1 MGSSNFVNLHDQL
14 GVGDNAP
21 TSKQENRAPG
31 EFGNDTLDAPS
42 KGEKSDQSRD
52 HAYDS
57 GVIGSSTIKHTGEEA
72 KWDTVARTEIGDPNG
87 RVPTAR
93 DIRQQLNVAR
103 DAELPPAVDAS
114 RVGPAPPRSGYGD
127 VIPAGSGTVREHRN
141 SNYAPGYEAAAAAV
155 PTRSHEAAD
164 HKPSLL
170 SHEPATPLTEVPPE
184 IEG

>member
-1 MGSSNFVNLHDQL
+1 MGSSNFANLHDQL
-14 GVGDNAP
+14 GVGDNTP
-21 TSKQENRAPG
+21 TSKQEDRAPG

-42 KGEKSDQSRD
+42 KEEKSAAERRD
-52 HAYDS
+52 NS
-57 GVIGSSTIKHTGEEA
+57 GGIGSSTIKHTGEEA
-72 KWDTVARTEIGDPNG
+72 KWDTVARTEIGDPSG

-93 DIRQQLNVAR
+93 EIRQQLNVAR
-103 DAELPPAVDAS
+103 NAELPPAVDAS

-127 VIPAGSGTVREHRN
+127 VTPGGSGTVREHRN

-170 SHEPATPLTEVPPE
+170 SHEPATPLTEVPPD